1 MAGAVLDTHALLWLV
16 TQPETLHEDALV
28 AIAGAQEVGKLF
40 VSPITAWELAIAVNK
55 KTNAPD
61 IGNFSVKEWFKA
73 ALDATSSK
81 LVPIGPTIALEAANM
96 IAKTGHKDPGD
107 CYIMATARYKKVP
120 IVTRDGTL
128 DQIAETG
135 YVQVVGC

>member
-1 MAGAVLDTHALLWLV
+1 M
-16 TQPETLHEDALV
+16 V

>member
-16 TQPETLHEDALV
+16 TQPETLHDDALV
-28 AIAGAQEVGKLF
+28 AIAGAQEAGRLF

-61 IGNFSVKEWFKA
+61 IGNFSVKDWFKA

-81 LVPIGPTIALEAANM
+81 LVPIGPTIALEAANI

-120 IVTRDGTL
+120 IVTRDATL
-128 DQIAETG
+128 GQIAEAG
-135 YVQVVGC
+135 YIQVVGC